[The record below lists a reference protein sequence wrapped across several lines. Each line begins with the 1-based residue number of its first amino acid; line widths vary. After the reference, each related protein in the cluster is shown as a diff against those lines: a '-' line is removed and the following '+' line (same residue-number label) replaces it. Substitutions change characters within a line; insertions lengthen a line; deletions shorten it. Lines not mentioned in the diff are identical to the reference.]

1 MSQKRE
7 DVRPRFRA
15 RAICDAIAGALSGG
29 VSRFAVGPL
38 DVLKIRFQ
46 IQIEPISTQFA
57 TRRPKYTGI
66 LQAFQTIIREEGIT
80 VDPTHSNDRRIDL
93 APCMI
98 GAVERHSARSAADH
112 SVHSHSVRGLEQQS
126 ILSSEI

>member
-7 DVRPRFRA
+7 DVRARFRT
-15 RAICDAIAGALSGG
+15 RAICDAIAGALSGC

-57 TRRPKYTGI
+57 KRRPKYTGI
-66 LQAFQTIIREEGIT
+66 LQAFQTIVREEGIT
-80 VDPTHSNDRRIDL
+80 VDPILSDDRLIDFGPMCDRRCGE
-93 APCMI
+93 AQCQ
-98 GAVERHSARSAADH
+98 ANC
-112 SVHSHSVRGLEQQS
+112 
-126 ILSSEI
+126 